1 TYCSRSIICQMR
13 LDSGVVSLRHGR
25 VSLAF
30 SVYLG
35 MGQALGVVS
44 RFPLDWPTSE
54 LGKLFYARQP

>member
-1 TYCSRSIICQMR
+1 MG

-35 MGQALGVVS
+35 MGQVLGVVS
-44 RFPLDWPTSE
+44 TIFLDGPTSD